1 MEFYDLMAKA
11 AEDVGLELTT
21 EQYDQFITYMRLL
34 QEWNEK
40 INLTAILE
48 DEEIIKKHFIDS
60 IKAFKRDEFKKNVNM
75 IDVGTGAGFPGIPI
89 AIMNPNINV
98 TLLDSLNKR
107 IKFLDIV
114 ISKLGLKN
122 IKTIHSRAEDGA
134 RNKKLRE
141 KFDIATSRA
150 VANMSVL
157 SEYCLPY
164 VKVGGKFIALKGPAV
179 DQEIEESD
187 VAIKTLGGE
196 LEQICE
202 VKIEDTD
209 LRHNLVVVK
218 KLKSVLRHI
227 QEKLEQYL
235 KTLLSKDITIY

>member
-60 IKAFKRDEFKKNVNM
+60 IKAFKRDEFKKNVNV

-187 VAIKTLGGE
+187 VAIKTIGGE

-218 KLKSVLRHI
+218 KIK
-227 QEKLEQYL
+227 ECA
-235 KTLLSKDITIY
+235 KTYPRKAGTISKNPIK

>member
-179 DQEIEESD
+179 DQDIEESD

-218 KLKSVLRHI
+218 KIK
-227 QEKLEQYL
+227 ECA
-235 KTLLSKDITIY
+235 KTYPRKAGTISKNPIK